1 MIMHVLYHRLG
12 EQRHVSHAMNS
23 DQPHADDIAGIYYC
37 FTKHALFSVW
47 TVMGHVM
54 KNGLDLIGT
63 GRTTRLDPE
72 FKADFDR
79 MVELS
84 EKQTGLS
91 ASEKNHVKAL
101 QLFADGS
108 VMLDNSHLVLVCLF
122 VLSRHVFSFL
132 LYTNPSFCHHS
143 GPSLQLYYCFL
154 KFSHCIFFYQL
165 IYFIYWTA
173 MNLILY

>member
-1 MIMHVLYHRLG
+1 
-12 EQRHVSHAMNS
+12 MNS

-37 FTKHALFSVW
+37 FTRHALFSVW

-63 GRTTRLDPE
+63 GRSTRLDPE

-108 VMLDNSHLVLVCLF
+108 VMLDNS
-122 VLSRHVFSFL
+122 RE
-132 LYTNPSFCHHS
+132 
-143 GPSLQLYYCFL
+143 
-154 KFSHCIFFYQL
+154 
-165 IYFIYWTA
+165 
-173 MNLILY
+173 